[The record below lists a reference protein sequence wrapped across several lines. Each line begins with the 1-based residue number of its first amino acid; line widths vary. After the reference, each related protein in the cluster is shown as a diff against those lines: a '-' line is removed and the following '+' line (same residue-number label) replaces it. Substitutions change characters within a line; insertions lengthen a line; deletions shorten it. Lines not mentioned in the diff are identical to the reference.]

1 MDKNLVVYIYILQLV
16 EISIQKK
23 KKRNISHHAFS
34 TNQTGEMHRL
44 RTVTQ
49 FTLYK
54 VDLLKI
60 HLFYLNQMV

>member
-1 MDKNLVVYIYILQLV
+1 MNLVVYIYILQLV

-44 RTVTQ
+44 RTVKQ
-49 FTLYK
+49 FIS
-54 VDLLKI
+54 V
-60 HLFYLNQMV
+60 